1 MKLIIIILAA
11 CLIVLPHCCEAQ
23 ASIDPGAKIM
33 NELSVD
39 KINSFITE
47 VNHELNDDIPIL
59 TYENIKQISKN
70 GISWENLFQKTM
82 GLMFKEITINVH
94 LMGKLLFLA
103 VLCAIM
109 QNLQTSFDSSAITML
124 AYSVCYTFLTVI
136 ALTAFYQSLTTA
148 RVAVSNM
155 VGFMQALL
163 PLLITLLAGVGAI
176 TSATLFSPLMLFCV
190 SSISVIVKDVVMP
203 LLYLTAVL
211 ECVNYISGKYRLTN
225 LSGFFKQSGMV
236 MLGLLMVIFVGII
249 SIQGV
254 AGSISD
260 GLTLRAAKYATSTFI
275 PILGGMFADTVEL
288 VMGASL
294 ILKNAVGVFGVIVI
308 MSICTIP
315 LIKLMSLVIIMKATG
330 SLVQPMGDEKMA
342 KCLDGMGNTLLLIFS
357 CVLTTALMFF
367 VAITM
372 IVGAGTMAMMLR

>member
-1 MKLIIIILAA
+1 MKYIVILTV
-11 CLIVLPHCCEAQ
+11 CLMFLPICCEAQ
-23 ASIDPGAKIM
+23 ANADPGAKIM
-33 NELSVD
+33 DELSVD
-39 KINSFITE
+39 KINNFISE
-47 VNHELNDDIPIL
+47 INRELNEDIPIL
-59 TYENIKQISKN
+59 TYENIRQISKN
-70 GISWENLFQKTM
+70 GISWEKILQKVM
-82 GLMFKEITINVH
+82 SMLFKEITTNVH

-109 QNLQTSFDSSAITML
+109 QNLQTSFDSSAISML
-124 AYSVCYTFLTVI
+124 AYSVCYIFLTVI
-136 ALTAFYQSLTTA
+136 ALTAFYHALTAA

-190 SSISVIVKDVVMP
+190 SSISIIVKDIVMP

-236 MLGLLMVIFVGII
+236 MLGLLMVMFVGII

-308 MSICTIP
+308 MSICAIP